1 MPVCLR
7 CGYDLRATPVE
18 APCPEC
24 GLAAHRSVIEHSH
37 PDDCPPGWVGMIAAA
52 SVMLLISYVGFG
64 LFLVTILLSG
74 RSYQI
79 MLLGVDWLFVQAPWL
94 IQVYWGLVALAFLH
108 AAANFL
114 LSRDDRRHANRGIS
128 RLHGWAL
135 RVLPVFPILGLAAM
149 YYLWL
154 HTANNWWLYQRQLQS
169 LSNWLL
175 AVLVLCTPI
184 TFFRLRWLAL
194 RLSRPRLAEHVTIVA
209 VGCAGSL
216 GLMIACSVLAWGDI
230 RHADASFWLL
240 LVLPVTLVALFNL
253 WAMLLLFVV
262 SQRFLQSAR
271 ESRARWQAAD
281 ASQPGN

>member
-64 LFLVTILLSG
+64 LLLAW
-74 RSYQI
+74 
-79 MLLGVDWLFVQAPWL
+79 MLAGDESIVFGFDWEIHRYLGQPEIFCGLAALL
-94 IQVYWGLVALAFLH
+94 IVH
-108 AAANFL
+108 ATANNL
-114 LSRDDRRHANRGIS
+114 LSRDDRKGDRGGTS
-128 RLHGWAL
+128 RVHQWGL
-135 RVLPVFPILGLAAM
+135 RLLPLAPILSLAVIADVNWGHSAGLWIDENDA
-149 YYLWL
+149 
-154 HTANNWWLYQRQLQS
+154 RS
-169 LSNWLL
+169 LSNWLMG
-175 AVLVLCTPI
+175 ALVLCPPI
-184 TFFRLRWLAL
+184 TFFRLKWLAVQ
-194 RLSRPRLAEHVTIVA
+194 LSRPRLAEHVGIVA
-209 VGCAGSL
+209 VGCTASL
-216 GLMIACSVLAWGDI
+216 LLMIACSVVAWQGIAKSDVI
-230 RHADASFWLL
+230 FYLM
-240 LVLPVTLVALFNL
+240 LVLPVALVALFNL

-271 ESRARWQAAD
+271 ESRARWRAAD